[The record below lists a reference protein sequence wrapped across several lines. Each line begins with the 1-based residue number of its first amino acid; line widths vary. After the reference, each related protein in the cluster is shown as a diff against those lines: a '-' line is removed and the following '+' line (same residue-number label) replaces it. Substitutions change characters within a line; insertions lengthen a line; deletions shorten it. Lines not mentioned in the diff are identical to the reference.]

1 MAQELLILSPEKT
14 VLSFNLARI
23 GSRIY
28 AHLLDIVIIVVTF
41 FILAMLISIVAALGG
56 PDLGQITGGV
66 GLAVIIVLSSLGPF
80 AYFILLEGLW
90 NGQTLG
96 KKALGIR
103 VRMADG
109 TPITF
114 AAAIGRNFLRAADFI
129 PIAYFAGI
137 MAMFTNSKSQ
147 RIGDMLA
154 NTIVLHERKAEPRFT
169 PAPYVLGVHPFEN
182 HVGEL
187 RGMNSEEYATLRR
200 LCDRFPELPTNVQNK
215 LIQEVWIPF
224 ATRFKILPIENVHP
238 VYLAEAVVMKYGRS
252 HGLL

>member
-28 AHLLDIVIIVVTF
+28 AHLLDWLIIGVTVFISLILFVFIAGLAGAGGAAPTAITLAVYIVV
-41 FILAMLISIVAALGG
+41 L
-56 PDLGQITGGV
+56 
-66 GLAVIIVLSSLGPF
+66 SLGPF

-90 NGQTLG
+90 NGQTIG

-103 VRMADG
+103 VRMVDG

-114 AAAIGRNFLRAADFI
+114 GAAIGRNFLRVGDFL
-129 PIAYFAGI
+129 PVGYFAGL

-147 RIGDMLA
+147 RLGDMVA
-154 NTIVLHERKAEPRFT
+154 NTIVLHEKKAEPRFT

-187 RGMNSEEYATLRR
+187 RGMNAEQYTTLKR
-200 LCDRFPELPTNVQNK
+200 LCDRFPELPANIQNK

-224 ATRFKILPIENVHP
+224 ATRFKIPPIENVHP